1 MIENKK
7 KKILVLNGSHSEIP
21 LIQAAKNL
29 GFHVITTGNIPS
41 LIGHKYADEYYYAD
55 FSNLDEVLDLSIR
68 LNIDAICSNAND
80 FGAITASYVAEKMGL
95 PGHDS
100 YENTLI
106 LHHKNIFKNLAVKH
120 QLPTPYAESFEDRDT
135 ALAAQYNY
143 KFPVII
149 KPVDLTGGKGI
160 TKVHNEEEYLNGIC
174 KAFDTSRTK
183 RIVVEEFVEGTQHSF
198 STFILNG
205 KVVFY
210 FSDNEYSYLNP
221 YLVSTSAA
229 PASNANEV
237 AETLIDAAEK
247 IVELLSLRNG
257 IFHMQYLFSRGE
269 AKIIEITRRCSGDL
283 YPYPVNYS
291 ANLDWAGWIVRA
303 EAGLDCSNFPSA
315 KQTGYYGR
323 HCIMCSGNGIVK
335 DVVISDEIKNNIC
348 GKLLWWKKG
357 DIINNYMVQKLGI
370 VILRFDT
377 MKEMLDKTK
386 RIHFLIQAHVAQS

>member
-1 MIENKK
+1 MIENNK

-21 LIQAAKNL
+21 LIQASKNL

-100 YENTLI
+100 YDNTLI
-106 LHHKNIFKNLAVKH
+106 IHHKDIFKKFAIKH
-120 QLPTPYAESFEDRDT
+120 QVPTPYAESFEDKDT
-135 ALAAQYNY
+135 AMALKNNY
-143 KFPVII
+143 KFPMII

-160 TKVHNEEEYLNGIC
+160 TKVNNEEEYLNAIC
-174 KAFDTSRTK
+174 KAFDTSCAK

-247 IVELLSLRNG
+247 IVELLSLKNG

-283 YPYPVNYS
+283 YHYPVNYS
-291 ANLDWAGWIVRA
+291 ANLDWASWIVRA
-303 EAGLDCSNFPSA
+303 EAGLDCSKFPST

-323 HCIMCSGNGIVK
+323 HCIMCSGSGIVK
-335 DVVISDEIKNNIC
+335 DVVISDDIKNNIC

-357 DIINNYMVQKLGI
+357 DTIDNYMVQKLGI

-377 MKEMLDKTK
+377 MEEMLDKTK